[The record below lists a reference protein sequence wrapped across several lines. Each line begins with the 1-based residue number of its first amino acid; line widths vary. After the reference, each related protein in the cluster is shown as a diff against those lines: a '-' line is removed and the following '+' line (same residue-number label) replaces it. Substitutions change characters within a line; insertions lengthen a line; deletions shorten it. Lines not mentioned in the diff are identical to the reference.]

1 MFIFKRLVPIFAT
14 LLSLLVAELAIA
26 TDANPAGWVIL
37 AAALPLVYQLL
48 LIPKRLFRSQFWGL
62 GVPLWLFGLGSM
74 CVLLYVPGAIWQQ
87 VAALGTSAFIGLYL
101 ETEFSFLFQSSKYV
115 PFSMERMGEIVL
127 AGGAGMTCMGM
138 IGLDFIGL
146 MRNSETLL
154 MAAVWAVLISASAV
168 YMYRLPKDKRWF
180 LFLFGAAGTFQLYW
194 VLQFLPISFVVSG
207 AVAGIMVA
215 SLFSVLRYATLE
227 SLDKKTVWRT
237 VTTSGTAV
245 IILLMT
251 TRWT

>member
-1 MFIFKRLVPIFAT
+1 MYIFKRLVPIFAA
-14 LLSLLVAELAIA
+14 LISFGVAELAIHS
-26 TDANPAGWVIL
+26 DSNPALWVVI
-37 AAALPLVYQLL
+37 AAGLPLFYQLF

-62 GVPLWLFGLGSM
+62 GVPLWLFGVGSM
-74 CVLLYVPGAIWQQ
+74 CVLLYVPGPTWQQ
-87 VAALGTSAFIGLYL
+87 VTALVTSAFIGLYL
-101 ETEFSFLFQSSKYV
+101 ETEFSFLFQSAKYV

-138 IGLDFIGL
+138 IGLDFLGL
-146 MRNSETLL
+146 IHNFESIL

-168 YMYRLPKDKRWF
+168 YMYRLPKDKMWF
-180 LFLFGAAGTFQLYW
+180 LFLFGVVGVFQLYW
-194 VLQFLPISFVVSG
+194 VLQFLPISFTVTG
-207 AVAGIMVA
+207 AVAGILVA